1 MKRMRITHVFHH
13 GRIVGRVEDEGSDQ
27 VRHGENQACDARV
40 AQPYR
45 EKRVRHVDEEA
56 NGPGRGQRAPAA
68 MLLRPERQMHVE
80 RHLERE
86 QRDQHYPAHPRQP
99 DLVHPRSGYSRDQCC
114 NRNRTL
120 EKVTRYFFL
129 FLTAGGKVE
138 TLFFFFFFTLRRRRK
153 VLNRGWMR
161 KLVGFIWILL
171 VREGR
176 GVGIF
181 AHREESLLARF
192 SGRCLKFKKIK

>member
-27 VRHGENQACDARV
+27 VRHGENQAGDARV

-138 TLFFFFFFTLRRRRK
+138 TLFFFFLFHAAKKEEGFESRLDEKIGWFYMDFTCEGRERSRDFCPS
-153 VLNRGWMR
+153 RG
-161 KLVGFIWILL
+161 KLVSSFLRQMSK
-171 VREGR
+171 V
-176 GVGIF
+176 
-181 AHREESLLARF
+181 
-192 SGRCLKFKKIK
+192 

>member
-1 MKRMRITHVFHH
+1 M
-13 GRIVGRVEDEGSDQ
+13 
-27 VRHGENQACDARV
+27 

-99 DLVHPRSGYSRDQCC
+99 DLVHPRPGYSRDQCC

-138 TLFFFFFFTLRRRRK
+138 RLLFFFLFHAAKKEEGFESRLDEKIGWFYMDFTC
-153 VLNRGWMR
+153 
-161 KLVGFIWILL
+161 
-171 VREGR
+171 EGR
-176 GVGIF
+176 
-181 AHREESLLARF
+181 EEWGFLSIERKA
-192 SGRCLKFKKIK
+192 C